1 MSAQL
6 PPGAELGEIV
16 GGAEDGQ
23 RVAFIDSRNVALSL
37 VVGFDSHVGITGTVP
52 KAEIPA
58 TLRRIADVLEARLK
72 AGAS

>member
-37 VVGFDSHVGITGTVP
+37 VVGFDNHVAITGTVP
-52 KAEIPA
+52 KAEIPGM
-58 TLRRIADVLEARLK
+58 LRYVADLYEARLQD
-72 AGAS
+72 GAS